1 MARTAKEWTE
11 QHERANAFVLGAAIE
26 HHDDTAHAVH
36 VIAGLG
42 WVCETCD
49 DDWRECLAE
58 YVNGGE

>member
-1 MARTAKEWTE
+1 
-11 QHERANAFVLGAAIE
+11 VLGAAIE